1 MLASLCINIPM
12 LRPFYLRWRS
22 HYKSSSMSSSGLKSG
37 PKRSTTGGLGGSQQQ
52 RPGHYTQ
59 WMELVSWTAF
69 AYFRMQ
75 DESSTEAN
83 DLKHDKDTVNA
94 TVTGDD
100 ASSERK
106 LTADPMPFD
115 AIQVSKDFTITRD

>member
-1 MLASLCINIPM
+1 
-12 LRPFYLRWRS
+12 
-22 HYKSSSMSSSGLKSG
+22 
-37 PKRSTTGGLGGSQQQ
+37 
-52 RPGHYTQ
+52 
-59 WMELVSWTAF
+59 
-69 AYFRMQ
+69 MQ

-115 AIQVSKDFTITRD
+115 AIKVSKDFTITRD